1 MGDHKLEAGA
11 MPPTTNS
18 PDKLTEEGGTKGA
31 RDETA
36 PGALYSIFTHGEKI
50 WISSLASFGA
60 MFSTLSSYIYFPA
73 LVPMAND
80 FKVSLTL
87 INLTVTSYLVIAGI
101 APAFMGDLADQG
113 GRRLAYMIMFVLF
126 FASNI
131 GIALQTSYAGLLVL
145 RMVQSAG
152 SSGTYGASYGVLA
165 DITTVGERGSY
176 VGFLLIFTN
185 AAPSF
190 GPVVAGVLTQ
200 KLGWRWIF
208 WFLAILTGVYL
219 LVIALLLPET
229 QRKIVGNGSIKA
241 SGIRRSLFAL
251 VVLKNRTHEAEM
263 GIARKRHYRIPN
275 PFACIKLLCDKAN
288 FSVICIGSITYTVKM
303 ALQTSLAAQCVDIYR
318 LDYLQAGLV
327 YIPSGQAG
335 KYLNRNIQRFAS
347 RYGLENGHY
356 QKGNDVS
363 GFPIEKARF
372 QGFYPMTVVSAV
384 GTVAYGVSLT
394 ERTHISVPLIMQ
406 FLTGATTSCIFT
418 MCGTL
423 LTDLNPTVS
432 ATVQASYNLV
442 RCIGAGVGIAIQQP
456 LEDAVG
462 PGWCFGI
469 YAVILLLE
477 VPIGYMLLKH
487 GKQTLTSTKLVDELP
502 GRISNGHAT
511 GQLIEP
517 YTKRLVHA

>member
-1 MGDHKLEAGA
+1 MNSRRERPDGA
-11 MPPTTNS
+11 DAAPSAVLGAKHDAEKAPQRVEDSASRPEPP
-18 PDKLTEEGGTKGA
+18 
-31 RDETA
+31 
-36 PGALYSIFTHGEKI
+36 YSIFTHDEKV

-73 LVPMAND
+73 LVPMATD
-80 FKVSLTL
+80 FGVSLTL
-87 INLTVTSYLVIAGI
+87 INLTVTSYLVVAGI

-113 GRRLAYMIMFVLF
+113 GRRLAYIVMFILL

-152 SSGTYGASYGVLA
+152 SSGKTIRTYGASYGVLA
-165 DITTVGERGSY
+165 DITTIKLGR
-176 VGFLLIFTN
+176 LLAAISTN

-208 WFLAILTGVYL
+208 WFLSVLPGVYL
-219 LVIALLLPET
+219 LVIILLLPET
-229 QRKIVGNGSIKA
+229 QRKIVGNGSIRT
-241 SGIRRSLFAL
+241 SGFRRSIFGLF
-251 VVLKNRTHEAEM
+251 VRDRTREA
-263 GIARKRHYRIPN
+263 ASPPPRKRHYHIPN
-275 PFACIKLLCDKAN
+275 PFVCIKLLCDKAN
-288 FSVICIGSITYTVKM
+288 LSVICIGSITYTVKM

-327 YIPSGQAG
+327 YIPSGVGGAMGSYVTG
-335 KYLNRNIQRFAS
+335 KFLNRNIQRFAL

-356 QKGNDVS
+356 QKGNDIS

-372 QGFYPMTVVSAV
+372 RGFYPMLVISAL
-384 GTVAYGVSLT
+384 GTMAYGVCLL
-394 ERTHISVPLIMQ
+394 EK
-406 FLTGATTSCIFT
+406 T

-456 LEDAVG
+456 LDDAVG

-469 YAVILLLE
+469 YAIVLLLE
-477 VPIGYMLLKH
+477 IPFGYVLLKH
-487 GKQTLTSTKLVDELP
+487 GQRWRQPKS
-502 GRISNGHAT
+502 
-511 GQLIEP
+511 
-517 YTKRLVHA
+517 